1 MGITLTMAVLVA
13 KMVTATIMVVAVV
26 GTLTVVVV
34 VVVVRIRRWE
44 DLPGGNLEGQGS
56 HLLDQAPLLLSG
68 SVGGQGTPTAARH
81 GGSDAPGLLITQEGE
96 NGHAERR
103 EVSEVI
109 RIQD

>member
-34 VVVVRIRRWE
+34 VVVRIGRWG

>member
-26 GTLTVVVV
+26 GTLMV
-34 VVVVRIRRWE
+34 VVVVRIGRWG

>member
-1 MGITLTMAVLVA
+1 MVITLTMAVLVA
-13 KMVTATIMVVAVV
+13 KMVTATIMVVVV
-26 GTLTVVVV
+26 VEMLTVVVV
-34 VVVVRIRRWE
+34 VVRIGRWGE
-44 DLPGGNLEGQGS
+44 LPGGNLEGQGS

-81 GGSDAPGLLITQEGE
+81 GGFDAPGLLITQEGE
-96 NGHAERR
+96 NAHAERR